1 MHALLG
7 AFASLLLVVTLAS
20 AADDKP
26 TRSSPAHRTTECA
39 AKASDRHLT
48 GDARKQ
54 FISECLAARTTMRE
68 ATSATEKE
76 SHPGTPTDGQ
86 HHNTQ
91 GEKMKTC
98 NHEAS
103 AKNLHG
109 DERKAFMSQCLK
121 SDKKS

>member
-1 MHALLG
+1 MYTLLG
-7 AFASLLLVVTLAS
+7 AFASVLLVVALAS

-26 TRSSPAHRTTECA
+26 THASPAHRTAECA

-48 GDARKQ
+48 GDVRGQ
-54 FISECLAARTTMRE
+54 FISECLAVRTTMRE
-68 ATSATEKE
+68 ATSASEKE
-76 SHPGTPTDGQ
+76 SHSGTPTGGQ
-86 HHNTQ
+86 RQNTQ

-121 SDKKS
+121 ADKKS